1 MAGQYTEITRT
12 AVQLNKIPVSSEETG
27 LAERL
32 RSGKPEAIQEIFN
45 LYFDRLYSFVYHEVG
60 RDHSITQDI
69 VQDTFLSAIKSARNF
84 KGKSHIY
91 TWLVSIAHHKI
102 ADYYRKLKREKNF
115 QTQPSDEDDG
125 EQNTIIDKDIPADQ
139 SLESAEEKLAIEQAL
154 NRLPFDYRQVLLLK
168 YVEDMP
174 VAEICQITHRSPK
187 SIEGLL
193 SRARKAL
200 RDLLRDSREG

>member
-12 AVQLNKIPVSSEETG
+12 AVQLNKIPVSAEEIG

-102 ADYYRKLKREKNF
+102 ADHYRKLKREKNF

-125 EQNTIIDKDIPADQ
+125 EQNTVADKDVPADQ

-174 VAEICQITHRSPK
+174 VSEICQITHRSPK

>member
-102 ADYYRKLKREKNF
+102 ADHYRKLKREKNF
-115 QTQPSDEDDG
+115 HSQSQEDDND
-125 EQNTIIDKDIPADQ
+125 ENAFMDKGVSADQ
-139 SLESAEEKLAIEQAL
+139 YLESAEERLAIEQAL
-154 NRLPFDYRQVLLLK
+154 DRLPFDYRQVLLLK

-174 VAEICQITHRSPK
+174 VSEICQITHRSPK

-200 RDLLRDSREG
+200 RDLLRESRKG

>member
-1 MAGQYTEITRT
+1 MAGQDTEITRT

-102 ADYYRKLKREKNF
+102 ADHYRKLKREKNF
-115 QTQPSDEDDG
+115 HSQSQEDDND
-125 EQNTIIDKDIPADQ
+125 ENAFMDKGVSADQ
-139 SLESAEEKLAIEQAL
+139 YLESAEERLAIEQAL
-154 NRLPFDYRQVLLLK
+154 DRLPFDYRQVLLLK

-174 VAEICQITHRSPK
+174 VSEICQITHRSPK

-200 RDLLRDSREG
+200 RDLLRESRKG